1 MKYINKNWI
10 HHMRLHSLLMDI
22 GYTPCDERYR
32 QAYAAVVG
40 LILDDM
46 EIVRRLAD
54 LIIEPQEEC
63 EHEY

>member
-1 MKYINKNWI
+1 MK
-10 HHMRLHSLLMDI
+10 LHALLMDI

-40 LILDDM
+40 LILDDA

-54 LIIEPQEEC
+54 LIVEPQEEC